1 MATVTRRMWAALTLS
16 IAMAAITASA
26 GAGTTTW
33 VGNTG
38 NWDVG
43 ANWDSGVPGAGDE
56 GIINNTAT
64 AWGDAV
70 ANSTLAGD
78 PQIRVTAGGFLTIQD
93 NVALGFKNQT
103 TVENGATLGVA
114 DAYYLGTGITL
125 EDGAT
130 LSGGTGVGG
139 QPTNEEIALPSGTVT
154 FTRTLGRGG
163 GFTLRPKF
171 TGHATVEFYTPFDGT
186 TDTWALTHIGANAEL
201 VGGSIVGFDGD
212 MVINSGGG
220 GAGNGAV
227 LIRCSGVRD
236 GVLTGG
242 DVTVKSGAE
251 LRLINADGIEQPFG
265 GVVGENWQPGGV
277 STTTLTIEAGGTY
290 NIYYGNPDNYG
301 DTVEGMVLGGTV
313 VPAGIYTVAELRATY
328 GNSYFNT
335 NGTNNSYTFEVLPEP
350 AILGDVNGD
359 GVVDGLD
366 IQPFVDL
373 LTGGGYQTEADINED
388 SVVDGLDIQPF
399 VDIITGAGG
408 NPVPE
413 PATMSLLVV
422 AGIGM
427 LVRRG
432 RH

>member
-16 IAMAAITASA
+16 IAMAAIAASA
-26 GAGTTTW
+26 GADTTTW

-38 NWDVG
+38 DWDVG
-43 ANWDSGVPGAGDE
+43 ANWDNGVPGAGDE

-64 AWGDAV
+64 AWGEAV
-70 ANSTLAGD
+70 ANGTLAGN
-78 PQIRVTAGGFLTIQD
+78 PQIRVTAGGFLTIEDTQAIS
-93 NVALGFKNQT
+93 VTNQI
-103 TVENGATLGVA
+103 TVENGATLGTA
-114 DAYYLGTGITL
+114 DVYSLGTGITL

-130 LSGGTGVGG
+130 LSGGRGIGG

-154 FTRTLGRGG
+154 FTRTLTPGQQG

-171 TGHATVEFYTPFDGT
+171 TGHATVEFYTPWTEEF
-186 TDTWALTHIGANAEL
+186 ALTHIGANAEL

-220 GAGNGAV
+220 GTANGAV

-251 LRLINADGIEQPFG
+251 LRLINADGKEQPFG
-265 GVVGENWQPGGV
+265 GVVGEDWQPGGV

-350 AILGDVNGD
+350 A
-359 GVVDGLD
+359 
-366 IQPFVDL
+366 
-373 LTGGGYQTEADINED
+373 
-388 SVVDGLDIQPF
+388 
-399 VDIITGAGG
+399 
-408 NPVPE
+408 
-413 PATMSLLVV
+413 TMSLLGM
-422 AGIGM
+422 AAFGM
-427 LVRRG
+427 LVRR
-432 RH
+432 RPR